1 MCDQFDAVYI
11 NLDRSE
17 DRKQS
22 FEAQDAF
29 AACGMRRL
37 AAVDGRTL
45 DTSKA
50 EGAPLWCCA
59 VDPATETNGRH
70 AFVALTRPRPR
81 PQKRFRTLR
90 MP

>member
-50 EGAPLWCCA
+50 EGAPPTGVGSRQGSGISARSETSGL
-59 VDPATETNGRH
+59 PAG
-70 AFVALTRPRPR
+70 AQGAPPRR
-81 PQKRFRTLR
+81 GIA
-90 MP
+90 